1 MRIDLNYKR
10 SIFLIRFYILF
21 FSLLLTA
28 GCLSTVVGQPNNTTL
43 LKAKLVDAQTAAAIS
58 FATVTAKQAKLSAVT
73 NEQGY
78 FSMQLSFAADTLV
91 ITHTAYETVE
101 IAVAALRE
109 NKVVELQKKAV
120 LLQEVVVNTGYQFIP
135 KERATGSFSQIDN
148 ALFNRQVSTD
158 IISRLE
164 GLTTS
169 LLFDRRANPNNSS
182 GQLTIRGASTIM
194 AIPSP
199 LIVVDN
205 FPYEGDISTIN
216 PNDVESITLLK
227 DAAAASIWG
236 ARAGNG
242 VIVVT
247 TKRGR
252 LRQPMRVTYNQNVT
266 VAQKPDVFYSPD
278 FLNAADF
285 IEVEKF
291 LFGQG
296 YYNADETSPLKPV
309 LSPVVELLIQQ
320 RDGSITPAEA
330 DARIN
335 ALKGL
340 DVRNDFARFLYQP
353 AVNSQMNINVSG
365 GGNKHHAYLS
375 AGYDTNRE
383 TLKGNKYNRFTLNSS
398 NSYFPAKGL
407 ELSGAVIYTQTL
419 QENNGLLPHLIRTS
433 PSKFLYPYASFTDA
447 NGEPAALTH
456 NYRTSYVTEAPSRGL
471 LNWEYKPLQELEE
484 NEYHIRQHDVRLQAG
499 VKYAFARMFSVDLKY
514 QYQRLGTRTQ
524 LLYGEE
530 SFYTRDLIN
539 QYTHTGTGGTLV
551 RPVPPG
557 AIVVRENDE
566 QQAQAGRAQLNF
578 NHNRNEHRVNAIA
591 GMEVRETKSMGDNYM
606 LYGFDRES
614 QTAARMDYASFYTA
628 QPSGYSDVLF
638 SGISNSSLLD
648 RNVSYFTNAAYTFRN
663 RYTVSGSAR
672 TDGSNLYGVKTNQ
685 QFVPLWSAGA
695 SWQLS
700 DEAFYKISWLPYLKL
715 RATYGFAGNSYKNTS
730 AFVTAA
736 YRTDN
741 LAGGISATVQSP
753 PNPSLRWEK
762 VATFNAGVD
771 FETKNKRLSGS
782 VEYFEKHSTDLISNL
797 PLDPTTGFFIASRY
811 SYVGNGASMKGRG
824 VDVDINTTN
833 TTGAFQWYSSFLF
846 SYASNRVTYYPFIQA
861 PTSYFGRSTPLEG
874 KPLNGMYSY
883 PWAGLNPQNG
893 DPQFVLNGV
902 KTMNYDSVANN
913 LRIEDLLFHGSAIPT
928 FFGAVRNTLQWRG
941 ISLSANVIYRLGY
954 YIKRTSIDYKG
965 LYSTWQGHNDF
976 TRRWQQPGDDLITQV
991 PSMPATVV
999 FSSNRDNLYLNSS
1012 ALVEKGDHIR
1022 LQDINLSYTLQGK
1035 QLGTKWLQE
1044 VQVYSLLSNVGI
1056 LWRANKAGLDP
1067 DYNGATAYY
1076 PPLRT
1081 IAVGV
1086 KCIF

>member
-1 MRIDLNYKR
+1 MRTYLNHKQPNFTIPFYK
-10 SIFLIRFYILF
+10 LLF
-21 FSLLLTA
+21 ALLFISCCAVTA
-28 GCLSTVVGQPNNTTL
+28 GAQDIKQQL
-43 LKAKLVDAQTAAAIS
+43 LKARIVDAQTATAVS
-58 FATVTAKQAKLSAVT
+58 FATVTAKHTKATAVT

-78 FSMQLSFAADTLV
+78 FTLQLSFTADTLL
-91 ITHTAYETVE
+91 ITHTAYEPLA
-101 IAVAALRE
+101 IAVTALRE
-109 NKVVELQKKAV
+109 NNVVELQKKAV
-120 LLQEVVVNTGYQFIP
+120 LLQEVIVNTGYQQLP
-135 KERATGSFSQIDN
+135 KERATGSFARIDN
-148 ALFNRQVSTD
+148 SLFNRQVSTD
-158 IISRLE
+158 IMSRIE
-164 GLTTS
+164 GLTTG
-169 LLFDRRANPNNSS
+169 LLFDRRANPNSS
-182 GQLTIRGASTIM
+182 YGQLTIRGAGSIM
-194 AIPSP
+194 ASPSP
-199 LIVVDN
+199 LIVVDH

-242 VIVVT
+242 VIVIT

-252 LRQPMRVTYNQNVT
+252 LRQPMRVTLNQNVS
-266 VAQKPDVFYSPD
+266 VAQKPDVFYNPD

-320 RDGSITPAEA
+320 RDGNITSAEA
-330 DARIN
+330 DAKIN

-353 AVNSQMNINVSG
+353 AVNTQLNINVSG

-375 AGYDTNRE
+375 AGYDANRE
-383 TLKGNKYNRFTLNSS
+383 TLKGNKYNRLTLNSS

-419 QENNGLLPHLIRTS
+419 QENNGLSPHLIRTS
-433 PSKFLYPYASFTDA
+433 PSKLLYPYASFTDA
-447 NGEPAALTH
+447 NGEPAVLTH
-456 NYRTSYVTEAPSRGL
+456 NYRASFVAEAPSRGL

-499 VKYAFARMFSVDLKY
+499 VKYAFAGMFSVDVKY
-514 QYQRLGTRTQ
+514 QYQRLGKRTQ

-530 SFYTRDLIN
+530 SFYTRDRIN
-539 QYTHTGTGGTLV
+539 QYSYTGTGGTLV
-551 RPVPPG
+551 RPVPLG

-578 NHNRNEHRVNAIA
+578 SHNRKEHRVHAIA
-591 GMEVRETKSMGDNYM
+591 GFEIRETKTLGDNYM

-614 QTAARMDYASFYTA
+614 QTAARMDYVSFYTA
-628 QPSGYSDVLF
+628 QPSGYTDVLLN
-638 SGISNSSLLD
+638 GISNSSLLD
-648 RNVSYFTNAAYTFRN
+648 RNVSYFSNAAYTFRN
-663 RYTVSGSAR
+663 RYTVSASAR

-695 SWQLS
+695 SWLLS

-715 RATYGFAGNSYKNTS
+715 RATYGYAGNSYKTAS
-730 AFVTAA
+730 AYVTAA

-741 LAGGISATVQSP
+741 LAGGISATIQSP

-771 FETKNKRLSGS
+771 FEIKNKRVSGS
-782 VEYFEKHSTDLISNL
+782 LEYFEKRSTDLISNL

-811 SYVGNGASMKGRG
+811 SYVGNGASMEGRG
-824 VDVDINTTN
+824 VDIEINTTN
-833 TTGAFQWYSSFLF
+833 TTGILQWHTAFLF
-846 SYASNRVTYYPFIQA
+846 SYVSNRITYYPFIQT
-861 PTSYFGRSTPLEG
+861 PNSYFGRSTPLEG

-883 PWAGLNPQNG
+883 PWAGLHPQNG

-928 FFGAVRNTLQWRG
+928 FFGALRNTIQWKG
-941 ISLSANVIYRLGY
+941 ISLSANVLYRLGY
-954 YIKRTSIDYKG
+954 FIKRSSIDYKG
-965 LYSTWQGHNDF
+965 LYGEWEGHADF
-976 TRRWQQPGDDLITQV
+976 ARRWKQPGDELVTQV
-991 PSMPATVV
+991 PSMPPTTV

-1022 LQDINLSYTLQGK
+1022 LQDINLSYTITGK
-1035 QLGTKWLQE
+1035 QLKQQWLQE
-1044 VQVYSLLSNVGI
+1044 LQVYSLLSNVGI

-1067 DYNGATAYY
+1067 DYNGSTAYY

-1081 IAVGV
+1081 IALGI

>member
-1 MRIDLNYKR
+1 MRTYLHYKR
-10 SIFLIRFYILF
+10 KVFSICFYKTIFALALIVCC
-21 FSLLLTA
+21 LLTGA
-28 GCLSTVVGQPNNTTL
+28 AQQPSTGL
-43 LKAKLVDAQTAAAIS
+43 LKAKLIDAQTGTAIS
-58 FATVTAKQAKLSAVT
+58 FATVTAKLAKLSAVT
-73 NEQGY
+73 NEQGF
-78 FSMQLSFAADTLV
+78 FSLRLSFAADTLAV
-91 ITHTAYETVE
+91 THTAYETLE
-101 IAVAALRE
+101 IAVEALRE
-109 NKVVELQKKAV
+109 NAVVEMQKKTIS
-120 LLQEVVVNTGYQFIP
+120 LQEVVVNTGYQVLP
-135 KERATGSFSQIDN
+135 KERATGSFARIDN

-158 IISRLE
+158 IMSRLE
-164 GLTTS
+164 GLSTS
-169 LLFDRRANPNNSS
+169 LLFDRRANPNSSS
-182 GQLTIRGASTIM
+182 GELTIRGASTIM

-266 VAQKPDVFYSPD
+266 AAQKPDVFYNPD

-291 LFGQG
+291 LFGQN
-296 YYNADETSPLKPV
+296 YYAADETSPLKPV

-320 RDGSITPAEA
+320 RDGTITQAEA
-330 DARIN
+330 DAKIN
-335 ALKGL
+335 ALKMQ

-353 AVNSQMNINVSG
+353 AVNSQLNINVSG

-375 AGYDTNRE
+375 AGYDANRE
-383 TLKGNKYNRFTLNSS
+383 TLKGNKYNRFTLNSA

-407 ELSGAVIYTQTL
+407 ELSGAVVYTQTL
-419 QENNGLLPHLIRTS
+419 QDNNGLSPHLIRTS
-433 PSKFLYPYASFTDA
+433 PSKLLYPYASFTDA

-456 NYRTSYVTEAPSRGL
+456 YYRASFVAEAPANGL
-471 LNWEYKPLQELEE
+471 LNWAYKPLQELEE
-484 NEYHIRQHDVRLQAG
+484 NEYHVRQHDVRLQAG
-499 VKYAFARMFSVDLKY
+499 LKYAFAGMFSVDLKY

-539 QYTHTGTGGTLV
+539 QYTYTGTGGTLV

-566 QQAQAGRAQLNF
+566 VQAQAGRAQLNF
-578 NHNRNEHRVNAIA
+578 NHNRKEHRVHAIA
-591 GMEVRETKSMGDNYM
+591 GMEVRETKTLGDNYM

-614 QTAARMDYASFYTA
+614 QTAARMDYVSFFTA
-628 QPSGYSDVLF
+628 QPSGYSDVLLN
-638 SGISNSSLLD
+638 GISNSSLLD
-648 RNVSYFTNAAYTFRN
+648 RNVSFFSNAAYTFRN
-663 RYTVSGSAR
+663 RYTVSASAR

-695 SWQLS
+695 SWLLS

-715 RATYGFAGNSYKNTS
+715 RATYGFAGNSYKNAS
-730 AFVTAA
+730 AYVTAA

-741 LAGGISATVQSP
+741 LAGGISATIQNP
-753 PNPSLRWEK
+753 PNPFLRWEK

-771 FETKNKRLSGS
+771 FETKNKRISGS
-782 VEYFEKHSTDLISNL
+782 LEYFEKHSTDLISNL
-797 PLDPTTGFFIASRY
+797 PLDPTTGFFVASRY
-811 SYVGNGASMKGRG
+811 SYVGNGASMQGRG
-824 VDVDINTTN
+824 VDMEINTINTTGLLQWH
-833 TTGAFQWYSSFLF
+833 TTLLF
-846 SYASNRVTYYPFIQA
+846 SYANNRVTYYPFTQT
-861 PTSYFGRSTPLEG
+861 PNSYFGRGVPLEG

-893 DPQFVLNGV
+893 DPQFILNGV
-902 KTMNYDSVANN
+902 KTMNYDSVATN

-928 FFGAVRNTLQWRG
+928 FFGAVRNTLQWKG
-941 ISLSANVIYRLGY
+941 FSLSANVIYRLGY
-954 YIKRTSIDYKG
+954 YFKRSSIDYKG
-965 LYSTWQGHNDF
+965 LYGGWQGHADF
-976 TRRWQQPGDDLITQV
+976 ARRWKQPGDEQFTQV
-991 PSMPATVV
+991 PSMPATTV
-999 FSSNRDNLYLNSS
+999 FSSNRDNHYLNSS

-1022 LQDINLSYTLQGK
+1022 LQDINLSYTLLGK
-1035 QLGTKWLQE
+1035 QAGAKWLQE

-1081 IAVGV
+1081 ISVGV